1 MTLQAVIKFL
11 DHKLQ
16 RQQVADGQAS
26 NAQIGRINLALE
38 TLAIF
43 LRSLQAAAA
52 SGPPD
57 VAIELANVQ
66 RHALAMH
73 PSLQAWISR
82 LILDPILKKAYICCL
97 YMS

>member
-1 MTLQAVIKFL
+1 MQAVIKYL

-16 RQQVADGQAS
+16 SQQVADGQAS
-26 NAQIGRINLALE
+26 TAQIGRINLSLE

-57 VAIELANVQ
+57 AAAELANLQ
-66 RHALAMH
+66 RHAFAMH
-73 PSLQAWISR
+73 PSLQAWPS
-82 LILDPILKKAYICCL
+82 DSNASICCVCL
-97 YMS
+97 I